1 MKAKAPSPLA
11 AVELVDEY
19 FIENRHKLLDVAA
32 FLDRLDAADSAAAAR
47 DFRMKA
53 FADAVLALASGT
65 GDRVERIQMIFSDP
79 TTEPIPR
86 LDRKAARGAY
96 EGRNAGGRS

>member
-1 MKAKAPSPLA
+1 MKSRAPSPLT

-19 FIENRHKLLDVAA
+19 FIENRHKLLDIAA
-32 FLDRLDAADSAAAAR
+32 FLDRLDAADAALAGR
-47 DFRMKA
+47 DFRVKA

-79 TTEPIPR
+79 TAEPIAK

-96 EGRNAGGRS
+96 EPRNAGGLP